1 MSALSVLLEGSGTA
15 SPNASQTWAINKS
28 LSELDSS
35 LEEDVSNPKTSL
47 SHSLPVLIVSSF
59 GKALQISKSAFRL

>member
-35 LEEDVSNPKTSL
+35 LEDESNPKTSL